1 MNKTFSRFTYISFI
15 ILFIVIAPILIFYA
29 LGYRYNWTNR
39 NIEKNGA
46 LYVKSYPSG
55 AEIYVDSQKI
65 KPKTPTQV
73 VEISSGKY
81 DILIKKDKY
90 VPWTKKLE
98 IRSGETT
105 FAEDIVL
112 FLENRE
118 KTVLSAGGTDWMINK
133 QKNQYCYL
141 DEENN
146 LNITN
151 LEQDKAILAFKFDK
165 KYKLVDWS
173 PNNAEILINF
183 ESSYYLFNLDQK
195 TLRKLNIIGPEKIIW
210 DNNDPSLI
218 WYQKNSNI
226 YRHYT
231 NSLETTDKAI
241 DQQLIFTD
249 FDLAGDYLLA
259 LTNNGRNYQFQ
270 KIKKNTFEITDS
282 IENLNQGTLKAWQAN
297 ESLSIFALG
306 AGLYIKKNDQSQVV
320 IPHTIADIH
329 DDRILFTN
337 GYETS
342 LYNFKEDW
350 STLIDRSSQVVTD
363 VLWHP
368 NGSYFLS
375 ESAEQTYITEI
386 DGRDKR
392 NNINILSNPLKKL
405 YLFNKKGDKLFILT
419 PEENFYLT
427 IQE

>member
-1 MNKTFSRFTYISFI
+1 MNQTFSRFTYITFI
-15 ILFIVIAPILIFYA
+15 ILFIVIAPALIFYA

-46 LYVKSYPSG
+46 LYIKSYPNN
-55 AEIYVDSQKI
+55 AEIYIDGQKI

-73 VEISSGKY
+73 VDISSGKY
-81 DILIKKDKY
+81 DISVKKDKY
-90 VPWTKKLE
+90 QTWTKKLE
-98 IRSGETT
+98 IYSGETT

-118 KTVLSAGGTDWMINK
+118 KTTLSKGGADWLLNK

-141 DEENN
+141 DNEHN

-151 LEQDKAILAFKFDK
+151 VEQGKDIFVFKFDK
-165 KYKLVDWS
+165 KYQLIDWS
-173 PNNAEILINF
+173 PNNASLLLNLDN
-183 ESSYYLFNLDQK
+183 SYYLFDLDQK
-195 TLRKLNIIGPEKIIW
+195 TFHKLNITKANKIIW
-210 DNNDPSLI
+210 DNNDSNLL
-218 WYQKNSNI
+218 WYQKDNKI
-226 YRHYT
+226 YRHYI
-231 NSLETTDKAI
+231 NSTDTTDKI
-241 DQQLIFTD
+241 INSPLIFVD

-259 LTNNGRNYQFQ
+259 LTTNNINYQFQ
-270 KIKKNTFEITDS
+270 KIKKNTLEITDS

-297 ESLSIFALG
+297 EDFSLFSLG
-306 AGLYIKKNDQSQVV
+306 GGFYIKKINTNAVV
-320 IPHTIADIH
+320 IPHTIVDIH

-342 LYNFKEDW
+342 IYNCKDNW

-375 ESAEQTYITEI
+375 ESNDQTYITEI

-392 NNINILSNPLKKL
+392 NTIDVLQNPLKKL
-405 YLFNKKGDKLFILT
+405 YLFNKKGNRLFVLT

>member
-15 ILFIVIAPILIFYA
+15 VLFIVIAPALIFYA

-55 AEIYVDSQKI
+55 AEIYIDSQKI
-65 KPKTPTQV
+65 KPKTPTQI

-81 DILIKKDKY
+81 DVLIKKDKY

-98 IRSGETT
+98 IKSGETS

-112 FLENRE
+112 FLENRA
-118 KTVLSAGGTDWMINK
+118 KTVLSTGGADWMLNK
-133 QKNQYCYL
+133 QKNQYCHL

-146 LNITN
+146 LHLTNI
-151 LEQDKAILAFKFDK
+151 EQDKAILVFKFDK
-165 KYKLVDWS
+165 KYKLIDWS
-173 PNNAEILINF
+173 PNNAEILLSLD
-183 ESSYYLFNLDQK
+183 SSYYLFNLDQK
-195 TLRKLNIIGPEKIIW
+195 TLRKLNIVDLEKIIW
-210 DNNDPSLI
+210 DNNDPNLI
-218 WYQKNSNI
+218 WYQKNSKI

-231 NSLETTDKAI
+231 SSPSSTDKALENN
-241 DQQLIFTD
+241 LIFTD

-259 LTNNGRNYQFQ
+259 LTNNGKNYQFQ
-270 KIKKNTFEITDS
+270 KIKKNNFEITDT

-297 ESLSIFALG
+297 DNLSIFALG
-306 AGLYIKKNDQSQVV
+306 AGLYIKKTGLNPTV

-329 DDRILFTN
+329 DDRILYTN

-342 LYNFKEDW
+342 LYNFKDDW
-350 STLIDRSSQVVTD
+350 SMLIDRSSQVVTD

-375 ESAEQTYITEI
+375 ESNEHTYITEI

-392 NNINILSNPLKKL
+392 NTIDILSNPLKKL
-405 YLFNKKGDKLFILT
+405 YLFNRKGDKLFILT

>member
-1 MNKTFSRFTYISFI
+1 LSRFTYISFI
-15 ILFIVIAPILIFYA
+15 VLFIVIAPALIFYA

-55 AEIYVDSQKI
+55 AEIYIDDQKI
-65 KPKTPTQV
+65 KQKTPTQV

-81 DILIKKDKY
+81 DVLVKKDKY

-98 IRSGETT
+98 IYSGETT

-118 KTVLSAGGTDWMINK
+118 KIMLSGGGTDWMVNK

-141 DEENN
+141 DKENN

-151 LEQDKAILAFKFDK
+151 IEQDKAILVFKFDK
-165 KYKLVDWS
+165 KYQLIDWS
-173 PNNAEILINF
+173 PNNSEILLNF
-183 ESSYYLFNLDQK
+183 EASYYLFNLDQK
-195 TLRKLNIIGPEKIIW
+195 NLRKLNIISPDKITW
-210 DNNDPSLI
+210 DNNDPNLI
-218 WYQKNSNI
+218 WYQKNSKI

-231 NSLETTDKAI
+231 NSLDTTDQAI
-241 DQQLIFTD
+241 DSKLIFTD
-249 FDLAGDYLLA
+249 FDLADDYLLA
-259 LTNNGRNYQFQ
+259 LTSNNKNYQFQ
-270 KIKKNTFEITDS
+270 KIKKNTFEITDT
-282 IENLNQGTLKAWQAN
+282 IENLNKGSLKAWQAN
-297 ESLSIFALG
+297 EELSIFALG
-306 AGLYIKKNDQSQVV
+306 AGFYVKKTGVNAVL
-320 IPHTIADIH
+320 IPHIIADIH
-329 DDRILFTN
+329 DDRILYTN

-342 LYNFKEDW
+342 IYNFKEDW
-350 STLIDRSSQVVTD
+350 SALIDRSSQVVTD

-368 NGSYFLS
+368 NGSYFLN
-375 ESAEQTYITEI
+375 ESDDQTYITEI

-392 NNINILSNPLKKL
+392 NTIDILQNPLKKL

-427 IQE
+427 IQ

>member
-1 MNKTFSRFTYISFI
+1 MHKTIGQLTYSAFILLFI
-15 ILFIVIAPILIFYA
+15 IIAPLLIFYA

-46 LYVKSYPSG
+46 LYIKSFPSS
-55 AEIYVDSQKI
+55 AEIFIDEKKI

-81 DILIKKDKY
+81 DVLVKKDKY
-90 VPWTKKLE
+90 VPWKKKLK
-98 IRSGETT
+98 IYSGETT
-105 FAEDIVL
+105 FAEAIVL

-118 KTVLSAGGTDWMINK
+118 KTNLSHGGKEWIINK
-133 QKNQYCYL
+133 QKNQFCFF
-141 DEENN
+141 DKDNN
-146 LNITN
+146 LTITN
-151 LEQDKAILAFKFDK
+151 IEQEKAQIAFKFTE
-165 KYKLVDWS
+165 KYQLIDWS
-173 PNNAEILINF
+173 PNNQEVLLSLDNI
-183 ESSYYLFNLDQK
+183 YYLFNLDQK
-195 TLRKLNIIGPEKIIW
+195 NLKKININNADKIIW
-210 DNNDPSLI
+210 DNNDPNLI
-218 WYQKNSNI
+218 WYQKNSKI

-231 NSLETTDKAI
+231 NLLETTDKAL
-241 DQQLIFTD
+241 DSVLIFTD

-259 LTNNGRNYQFQ
+259 LTNNTKNYQFQ
-270 KIKKNTFEITDS
+270 KIKKNNFEITDT
-282 IENLNQGTLKAWQAN
+282 IENLNQGSLKAWQAN
-297 ESLSIFALG
+297 DNLSIFALG
-306 AGLYIKKNDQSQVV
+306 AGLYIKKTGLNPTI

-329 DDRILFTN
+329 DDRILYTN

-350 STLIDRSSQVVTD
+350 SSLIDRSTKIVSD
-363 VLWHP
+363 ILWHP

-375 ESAEQTYITEI
+375 ESNDQTNLTEI
-386 DGRDKR
+386 DGRDIR
-392 NNINILSNPLKKL
+392 NTIDILSNPLKKL